1 MSTGRH
7 ELKHIISMSDYYIL
21 RKKLHH
27 LLMRDCHANDNGR
40 YHIRSLY
47 FDNHDHNILDEK
59 KEGYLNRDKYRIR
72 LYNYDF
78 NQLFLERKSK
88 RHNQTFKTKARLT
101 VNDYQQLLR
110 GETEW
115 MAHHKDSL
123 IIDFY
128 RALTLRHLKPQTVI
142 DYQREAFTY
151 PYGNVRITFDSH
163 VQSSLYN
170 IDILNRYLPM
180 VNCLEPNEVIL
191 EVKYDDYLPAVI
203 KPLLQFPDTKQ
214 DACSKFQLSQMY
226 G

>member
-1 MSTGRH
+1 MLKGRH

-21 RKKLHH
+21 RKKLSH
-27 LLMRDCHANDNGR
+27 LLISDCHANDNGR

-47 FDNHDHNILDEK
+47 FDNHEHNILDEK

-72 LYNYDF
+72 LYDHNHHH
-78 NQLFLERKSK
+78 LFLERKSK
-88 RHNQTFKTKARLT
+88 RHNQTFKTKACLT
-101 VNDYQQLLR
+101 THDYQRLMA
-110 GETEW
+110 GEVDW
-115 MAHHKDSL
+115 MTQHKDQL
-123 IIDFY
+123 IKDFY
-128 RALTLRHLKPQTVI
+128 QEITLRQLKPQTVI

-170 IDILNRYLPM
+170 IDVLNRYLPM

-191 EVKYDDYLPAVI
+191 EVKYDNYLPTVI